1 MNNLN
6 IQNLFCG
13 GGSGGGGSGG
23 GGGCGNGNGS
33 NMLDITNISSN
44 NIIKNTLNDE
54 YIVKKIKYNEK
65 HENKMLNQTYEHKY
79 VECLTKINNAIDH
92 NLTDICYSP
101 ICAEFGIKKYSSN
114 GCLYYI
120 QEKLRKKNFETLIF
134 EKEGLMFISWKK

>member
-6 IQNLFCG
+6 IQTLFG
-13 GGSGGGGSGG
+13 GGGGGSGG
-23 GGGCGNGNGS
+23 GYGSGNGS

-44 NIIKNTLNDE
+44 NIIKNTLDDD

-65 HENKMLNQTYEHKY
+65 HENKILNQTYEHKY
-79 VECLTKINNAIDH
+79 IECLTKINNAIDH

-101 ICAEFGIKKYSSN
+101 ICAEFGIKKYSSS

>member
-13 GGSGGGGSGG
+13 GGSGGG